1 VTLILHHYD
10 FSNFAEKARL
20 MLGYKGLAWRSVEQ
34 PPILPKPK
42 LTPLTGGYRRIP
54 VLQDGADLWCDT
66 RLIAAEL
73 ERRAPTPPLFPTQ
86 SRGAAEA
93 IAWWAEQQL
102 MRPVALFVSGVN
114 ADHMPAG
121 LHEDRARLHGLP
133 PPSIEAVRA
142 AATRNLHLV
151 RPQIKWLADMVEDG
165 RPYLLGAV
173 PCIADFA
180 AYHVVW
186 FFRGRKIDCRGE
198 LAPYPRLLAWRDR
211 MAAIG
216 HGHRTEMDA
225 DEALAIARTA
235 TPAPPRKSDL
245 RDGDP
250 LPGQRARVRPSD
262 NARDWTEGEVLFI
275 DADEIALLRS
285 DPAVGDVAV
294 HFPRLGYD
302 WRLQDRGPP
311 ARS

>member
-1 VTLILHHYD
+1 MSDLILHHYD

-34 PPILPKPK
+34 PPILPKPD
-42 LTPLTGGYRRIP
+42 LVPLTGGYRRIP
-54 VLQDGADLWCDT
+54 VLQEGADLWCDT
-66 RLIAAEL
+66 RLIAREL
-73 ERRAPTPPLFPTQ
+73 ERRAPSPTLYPAAAA
-86 SRGAAEA
+86 GAAEA
-93 IAWWAEQQL
+93 IAWWAEHQL
-102 MRPVALFVSGVN
+102 MRPVALFVSGIN

-133 PPSIEAVRA
+133 PPSIEAVRK

-151 RPQIKWLADMVEDG
+151 RPQLRWLADMLDDG
-165 RPYLLGAV
+165 RPYLLGGT

-186 FFRGRKIDCRGE
+186 FFKGRHIDCRHE

-216 HGHRTEMDA
+216 HGKRTDIA
-225 DEALAIARTA
+225 PAQALAVARHA
-235 TPAPPRKSDL
+235 EPAKAHESSPQE
-245 RDGDP
+245 GDP
-250 LPGQRARVRPSD
+250 RPGERARVRPAD
-262 NARDWTEGEVLFI
+262 NARDWVEGEVSFI
-275 DADEIALLRS
+275 DADEIALLRE
-285 DPAVGDVAV
+285 DAAVGPVAV

-302 WRLQDRGPP
+302 WRH
-311 ARS
+311 A